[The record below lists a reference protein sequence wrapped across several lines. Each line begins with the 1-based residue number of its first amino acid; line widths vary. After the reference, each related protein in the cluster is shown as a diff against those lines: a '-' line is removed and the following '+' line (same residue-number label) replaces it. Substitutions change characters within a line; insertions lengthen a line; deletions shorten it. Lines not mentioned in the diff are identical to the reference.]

1 VGGEYWS
8 TFLPAVSI
16 LGLGMAVTVAPLTT
30 TVMNSVGAELAGL
43 ASGVNNAVSRAGGLL
58 AIAVFGAVMSA
69 AFNPA
74 LERGISALDLPPA
87 VRRGIE
93 DQRQRLAAITAPLQ
107 VDARTADSIGR
118 AVGEAFVAGFRRV
131 MLACA
136 ALALLSSLS
145 AAVLIGGE
153 SRRDRHRGP
162 AKP

>member
-1 VGGEYWS
+1 V
-8 TFLPAVSI
+8 
-16 LGLGMAVTVAPLTT
+16 
-30 TVMNSVGAELAGL
+30 
-43 ASGVNNAVSRAGGLL
+43 L
-58 AIAVFGAVMSA
+58 AIAVFGVVMSA

-93 DQRQRLAAITAPLQ
+93 DQRQRLAAMTVPSQ
-107 VDARTADSIGR
+107 VDGKAAESIKL

-136 ALALLSSLS
+136 ALALLSALS
-145 AAVLIGGE
+145 AAVLIGSQ
-153 SRRDRHRGP
+153 SRSAAQSRG